1 MIVSATTNV
10 IDVNTIDV
18 IVDVRLFILVQL
30 GGYLSS
36 EVETVWWFIY
46 MDRIMHAAI
55 LHCGE
60 QRGFCAFLTS
70 FLYGNCVGSVLC
82 GELCNN
88 ESDTAFEWW

>member
-36 EVETVWWFIY
+36 EIETVYGGLYTWTGSC
-46 MDRIMHAAI
+46 M
-55 LHCGE
+55 LP
-60 QRGFCAFLTS
+60 FCIVVS
-70 FLYGNCVGSVLC
+70 KEGSVLSSQAFYTAAVWV
-82 GELCNN
+82 LCSVVNCA
-88 ESDTAFEWW
+88 TI